1 MYEKNS
7 IFTNSK
13 KSLIC
18 GQLRIFKDFK
28 TKKGLSHVKNNDFYA
43 VCSNVR
49 KHAAFNISSSIDV
62 MCFKIKHKLTNSKR
76 DTLFGWGDSQ
86 GKMVAASRPPKKL

>member
-13 KSLIC
+13 KKLDMGPIKD
-18 GQLRIFKDFK
+18 FKDFK
-28 TKKGLSHVKNNDFYA
+28 TKKGLSHVKNIDFHA

-62 MCFKIKHKLTNSKR
+62 TGMFQNE
-76 DTLFGWGDSQ
+76 
-86 GKMVAASRPPKKL
+86 A